1 DIRAYVRQKISTL
14 KLQQTEA
21 NTDAPLLGS
30 VPVRCISCQNVVEAK
45 AQHVVL
51 RDDKPQRDVLPF
63 TTSSVRHVQ
72 KQKLEAML
80 RAKGALKLNDYT
92 IHRDKRRPSEV
103 LIAEDSSIEL
113 VCATTRSTTVDV
125 SKLQEALLALPEERW
140 SEAYQTKHNVSL
152 RRPFHDKVGVNKI
165 ISIFSDN
172 HLEHVYLLPEW
183 THWQPLVLPI
193 FEHLDIPL
201 DRVVRCLFA
210 RMPPNTLIP
219 PHHDNGPW
227 VARTHRIH
235 VPLVTFPEVEFK
247 SGRDEATMQRYAFNV
262 GTVVELNNA
271 AKHSVFNGASGWR
284 IHMIFDVLEQIAG
297 HETDT
302 LPTVTTLNAGQLCR
316 QVRGRVELVTDVQQT
331 STEAATQA
339 ARELLAK
346 LKTRLP
352 KEHGDALGTGIRHFF
367 IEQITAPEFASVVR
381 RHCPDAM
388 QGDVLEVLR
397 SVDAVMADEAAA
409 ALRADESFG
418 PSYCILG
425 VQKCGTTSLFRHC
438 KYLLSLQAPLEMFDP
453 ASMLLADST
462 PSYLL
467 YGAPVALRMRQ
478 LLPSIRFIVM
488 LRNPIERA
496 YSQYHMTADPT
507 GTPHQLEMRKVVQGK
522 SFQDVIHQDLAR
534 LQAVQADPT
543 SISKFQEYADALPQD
558 HGSHSYLGRGL
569 YALQLRI
576 WLEHFP
582 RSQFLILNVDNMDTP
597 VSTQATLDDVCTFL
611 RLPPFTLRDAA
622 RQNTREYPP
631 MSDAVRDQLRAF
643 YAPHNAAL
651 ADLLPEFTF
660 SWS

>member
-1 DIRAYVRQKISTL
+1 
-14 KLQQTEA
+14 
-21 NTDAPLLGS
+21 
-30 VPVRCISCQNVVEAK
+30 
-45 AQHVVL
+45 
-51 RDDKPQRDVLPF
+51 
-63 TTSSVRHVQ
+63 
-72 KQKLEAML
+72 
-80 RAKGALKLNDYT
+80 
-92 IHRDKRRPSEV
+92 
-103 LIAEDSSIEL
+103 
-113 VCATTRSTTVDV
+113 
-125 SKLQEALLALPEERW
+125 
-140 SEAYQTKHNVSL
+140 
-152 RRPFHDKVGVNKI
+152 
-165 ISIFSDN
+165 
-172 HLEHVYLLPEW
+172 
-183 THWQPLVLPI
+183 
-193 FEHLDIPL
+193 
-201 DRVVRCLFA
+201 
-210 RMPPNTLIP
+210 
-219 PHHDNGPW
+219 
-227 VARTHRIH
+227 
-235 VPLVTFPEVEFK
+235 
-247 SGRDEATMQRYAFNV
+247 MQRYAFNV

-284 IHMIFDVLEQIAG
+284 IHMIFDVLEQIGG
-297 HETDT
+297 HETDS

-331 STEAATQA
+331 STEAATQV

-397 SVDAVMADEAAA
+397 SVDAVMADEATA

-425 VQKCGTTSLFRHC
+425 VQKCGTTSLFRQLGQHPLVLNGKRREPHFFDWMWGHALAWNGVPRTDYAAAHALLQHYTFLPNNDNDAASNTSAHDMRC

-522 SFQDVIHQDLAR
+522 SFQDIIHEDLAR